1 MTIDRFLLW
10 GTRGAIGLILLEP
23 LVMGPFG
30 LTFSLWPKALFFR
43 ALVEIAFIFY
53 IFLLWRN
60 PREYMPRF
68 SVLAWALTA
77 FVGAVLLASVFGIHF
92 SQSFWGDAYRTEG
105 FIFYFHLLVFFFILS
120 GVLSKKAEWL
130 WLFRGVVGAG
140 AIASVLGLLQA
151 FHISPPF
158 VYMVDPGRVSSTLAN
173 PVFFGGYLTLFL
185 FIGLLLFLE
194 EKKGVVRFAVSAAV
208 ALGLAALI
216 LSGTRGAWVG
226 LGLGLAV
233 FFGSVLFF
241 AGANRRLVL
250 KIGVF
255 VLLGLV
261 LAGIV
266 LVNIPAAQEWR
277 IIQRATHFPI
287 GELQSRLVGWTV
299 AFDAFKE
306 RPLFGWGPESFVIL
320 FDKFFKPEY
329 VIAIGENTFFDRA
342 HNQPLHLLATTGL
355 VGLVSYLFVFFA
367 FGWAAWQKRAIF
379 GHPFAVFAIWAF
391 LVGSFT
397 QNLFAFDTISTSVL
411 FFLLAAFVHTS
422 HVLRTTNH
430 ESQNT
435 YHKTQITDHVT
446 RNTNHESHITNH
458 ESQDKMIRDT
468 SIVSHDA
475 DTSIV
480 NRGRAFS
487 IFLLLSYLIFALTLL
502 WQINIKP
509 MHAALLIVQGARAE
523 QTDASRSL
531 ATYKQALSQ
540 KTVYDTSFRVA
551 VVDRL
556 VRRFDDEK
564 SPEMKKEMAEM
575 LAGLKPQIER
585 DLGKLPRAHASGY
598 ELLFGINEKIYM
610 YSGNMAYL
618 LDMER
623 VAKEAIA
630 LNPRTP
636 RFYHLSGRAAIL
648 KGDYERGEALHLAGY
663 ELTPRRHQDAFEY
676 YFQAGL
682 SYTKAGERVKS
693 SAYMRHA
700 LEERYTLRKEN
711 PEVAYDVQQLN
722 FAVKVAAQFCE
733 LGDVGTCL
741 ELFEGAKEAYPP
753 DREYFQGYIDT
764 IQEKLSE

>member
-1 MTIDRFLLW
+1 MNIDRFLLW
-10 GTRGAIGLILLEP
+10 GARIAVGLILLEP

-151 FHISPPF
+151 FHISLPF

-194 EKKGVVRFAVSAAV
+194 EKKRVVRFAVSAAV

-266 LVNIPAAQEWR
+266 LVSIPAAQEWR

-342 HNQPLHLLATTGL
+342 HNQPLHLLATVGL
-355 VGLVSYLFVFFA
+355 VGGGAYLFIFFA
-367 FGWAAWQKRAIF
+367 FGWLAWKNRARMR
-379 GHPFAVFAIWAF
+379 HPFAVFAIWAF
-391 LVGSFT
+391 LAGSFT
-397 QNLFAFDTISTSVL
+397 QNLFAFDTISTLIL
-411 FFLLAAFVHTS
+411 FFLLAAFVHAGRETRAEKPGFT
-422 HVLRTTNH
+422 HRL
-430 ESQNT
+430 Q
-435 YHKTQITDHVT
+435 TQ
-446 RNTNHESHITNH
+446 
-458 ESQDKMIRDT
+458 
-468 SIVSHDA
+468 
-475 DTSIV
+475 
-480 NRGRAFS
+480 RGFS
-487 IFLLLSYLIFALTLL
+487 LFLLFSYLIFALTLL

-509 MHAALLIVQGARAE
+509 MHAALLIVRGARAE

-564 SPEMKKEMAEM
+564 SPEM
-575 LAGLKPQIER
+575 
-585 DLGKLPRAHASGY
+585 
-598 ELLFGINEKIYM
+598 
-610 YSGNMAYL
+610 
-618 LDMER
+618 
-623 VAKEAIA
+623 
-630 LNPRTP
+630 
-636 RFYHLSGRAAIL
+636 
-648 KGDYERGEALHLAGY
+648 
-663 ELTPRRHQDAFEY
+663 
-676 YFQAGL
+676 
-682 SYTKAGERVKS
+682 
-693 SAYMRHA
+693 
-700 LEERYTLRKEN
+700 
-711 PEVAYDVQQLN
+711 
-722 FAVKVAAQFCE
+722 
-733 LGDVGTCL
+733 
-741 ELFEGAKEAYPP
+741 
-753 DREYFQGYIDT
+753 
-764 IQEKLSE
+764 